1 MYQPYIPQIYSV
13 KITFCTIIIL
23 ACYGFVYSFA
33 WNTLF
38 ASDNRWCFVFNKDMV
53 DEDSENS
60 YQERTRTKQPSFQW
74 GRNKAVQ
81 NPEEQTNALENFR
94 VPPDGGCRAYV
105 IVIASF
111 CINGFIFGI
120 MNSYSIIYVVLLK
133 KLQSQNVD
141 EAEMKAC
148 KFIFIFKILDL
159 F

>member
-13 KITFCTIIIL
+13 KVTFCTIIIL

-38 ASDNRWCFVFNKDMV
+38 ASDNRCCFVYKKAMV
-53 DEDSENS
+53 NDLENS
-60 YQERTRTKQPSFQW
+60 YQESTKQPSFQW

-81 NPEEQTNALENFR
+81 NPEQQTNASENFR

-141 EAEMKAC
+141 QAEMKAC
-148 KFIFIFKILDL
+148 KFIFIFKFLDL